1 MMFTFFVSTA
11 LAGGGSEAAY
21 VEQQLVREVHDSR
34 HYETSYVS
42 SVVGDQVVTTPQQNV
57 VGTMT
62 MEQGMASSTAQA
74 TPLDEVDALINQVAD
89 ENGLEIA
96 DQLDGGIKVSRKE
109 DPQAGRDK
117 ESADLL
123 NRLEARKH

>member
-1 MMFTFFVSTA
+1 MDLEKMAMIMDKFDEVSTS
-11 LAGGGSEAAY
+11 L
-21 VEQQLVREVHDSR
+21 D
-34 HYETSYVS
+34 
-42 SVVGDQVVTTPQQNV
+42 

-117 ESADLL
+117 ESDDLL
-123 NRLEARKH
+123 NRLEALKH